1 MHLRP
6 NLHLSRAALALFAG
20 SALFAAGCAPEPVAA
35 PDPGTEEATGGAA
48 TNGAR
53 SAAHTD
59 ARDTAPTA
67 NVDRPQ
73 ERGPLGGAALL
84 QAAPILARED
94 GVRREDGRPLDV
106 LLISIDTLRADR
118 LGCYGHDR
126 PTSPTIDALAARG
139 VRFTQAYAPDC
150 GTAQSHAT
158 LFTGTLPAAHG
169 VYNAPGTRM
178 RVINPKLTTVIEVAK
193 AAGYQTVVH
202 TEGGQLQ
209 RGMGFE
215 RGADS
220 AVFRSKGM
228 RRTME
233 EFEEVLDFAKPD
245 KPLFAFFHTYEV
257 HAPYLPPRTFEG
269 ERFHGRF
276 TDGLDGGTYA
286 QRYDTV
292 VRGKTRSTED
302 ARNFLES
309 FEGRTS
315 ENDAWLA
322 ALYDEGVAF
331 MDHLLA
337 SVLADWDQR
346 RGLENTLVVLVSDH
360 GELLGETG
368 TFGHPLGLKTEL
380 THIPFIV
387 AGPGVRSGAV
397 DGPVGLRSVVGTIL
411 EHLGLTRPAH
421 MELSLAP
428 LLRAASPFA
437 DEARALV
444 GIAHQ
449 QVVRG
454 NTIGV
459 VAADLHIGV
468 LDEPDETGERP
479 VRILYGF
486 DWGRPRPENEQRS
499 SELSRLGLERLAFDS
514 ALRLSAPTEERSM
527 GASAR
532 DQLRDLGYTDD
543 ER

>member
-1 MHLRP
+1 MHMRPKIHILR
-6 NLHLSRAALALFAG
+6 AT
-20 SALFAAGCAPEPVAA
+20 SALFVGALLLAAGCAPADVATPA
-35 PDPGTEEATGGAA
+35 PASETARAGSGSGAA
-48 TNGAR
+48 NTPTPAADLDEPDGAR
-53 SAAHTD
+53 
-59 ARDTAPTA
+59 AP
-67 NVDRPQ
+67 
-73 ERGPLGGAALL
+73 GGAALL
-84 QAAPILARED
+84 GAPPIPARGE
-94 GVRREDGRPLDV
+94 GVTRADGRPLDV

-118 LGCYGHDR
+118 LGCYGHER

-139 VRFTQAYAPDC
+139 VRFTEAYAPDC

-193 AAGYQTVVH
+193 TAGYQTVVH

-209 RGMGFE
+209 RGMGFD

-233 EFEEVLDFAKPD
+233 EFQEVLDFAKPD
-245 KPLFAFFHTYEV
+245 EPLFAFFHTYEV
-257 HAPYLPPRTFEG
+257 HAPYLPPRTYDG

-276 TDGLDGGTYA
+276 TEGLEGGTYA
-286 QRYDTV
+286 ERYETV
-292 VRGKTRSTED
+292 VRGKSRSTED
-302 ARNFLES
+302 ARNFLEP
-309 FEGRTS
+309 FEGRTA

-337 SVLADWDQR
+337 DVLADWDRR

-360 GELLGETG
+360 GEELGESG
-368 TFGHPLGLKTEL
+368 RFGHPLGLGTEL

-387 AGPGVRSGAV
+387 AGPGVESGTV
-397 DGPVGLRSVVGTIL
+397 DGPVGLRAVVGTIL
-411 EHLGLTRPAH
+411 EHLGLSRPAH
-421 MELSLAP
+421 MEISLAP
-428 LLRAASPFA
+428 LLRAESPFA
-437 DEARALV
+437 DEARAQV
-444 GIAHQ
+444 GVAHQ

-454 NTIGV
+454 TTLGV
-459 VAADLHIGV
+459 VDPDLHIVV
-468 LDEPDETGERP
+468 LRETEETGERR
-479 VRILYGF
+479 VRVLYGF
-486 DWGRPRPENEQRS
+486 EWGLARPENEQRAS
-499 SELSRLGLERLAFDS
+499 DLRALGLERFAFDE
-514 ALRLSAPTEERSM
+514 ALRSAAPTQERNM

-532 DQLRDLGYTDD
+532 EQLRDLGYTDD
-543 ER
+543 GR